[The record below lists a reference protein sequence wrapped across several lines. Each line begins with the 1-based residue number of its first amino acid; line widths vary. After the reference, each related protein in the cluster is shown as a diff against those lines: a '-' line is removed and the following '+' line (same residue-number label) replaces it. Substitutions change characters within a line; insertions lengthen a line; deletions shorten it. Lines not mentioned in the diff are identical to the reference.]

1 MRVLTWNIWN
11 GGEGRLAAIERVLH
25 GQAADVVALEEAN
38 DRAAVESLG
47 ERLGMTVVYGEANSA
62 FAVAWLSRLPV
73 TRAQNHRLP
82 VLEKTLLEIEVEGL
96 RLFATHLSA
105 GRTRADEPRRIAE
118 VEAILAVAAEA
129 DVVVGDFN
137 AVHPNDAVGTP
148 PPEERLEH
156 VSRRPIELVLE
167 AGLVDCYRELHPDD
181 PGWTYLASHLWAR
194 LDFVFASKRVDVGR
208 CDVVENVDG
217 ASDHLP
223 LVADVRVSPARG
235 AASGSR

>member
-11 GGEGRLAAIERVLH
+11 GGAGRLDAIERVLRE
-25 GQAADVVALEEAN
+25 QDADVVALQEAN

-47 ERLGMTVVYGEANSA
+47 ERLEHGRRLRRGEHE

-73 TRAQNHRLP
+73 TRAQNHRLS
-82 VLEKTLLEIEVEGL
+82 VLEKTLLEVEIDGL

-105 GRTRADEPRRIAE
+105 GRTKAHEPHRIAE
-118 VEAILAVAAEA
+118 AEAILAVAG
-129 DVVVGDFN
+129 DGDLLVGDFN
-137 AVHPNDAVGTP
+137 AVHPRDAVGTP

-167 AGLVDCYRELHPDD
+167 AGLDDCYRELHPDD
-181 PGWTYLASHLWAR
+181 LGWTYLASHLWAR
-194 LDFVFASKRVDVGR
+194 IDFVFASKRIKVER
-208 CDVVENVDG
+208 CDVVENIGD

-223 LVADVRVSPARG
+223 LVAEVR
-235 AASGSR
+235 